1 MRGRAHTFDDI
12 FVDFGSNFY
21 ILTFADLA
29 KELQHT
35 STFRSN
41 DYKMIYKEVYFMIG
55 IWRAAVIVAT
65 YDECM
70 FPPECSVYGGV
81 SEQ

>member
-1 MRGRAHTFDDI
+1 MSKAHDQFG
-12 FVDFGSNFY
+12 DFMLRYVQKFFNDQ
-21 ILTFADLA
+21 ILNKILKLA
-29 KELQHT
+29 
-35 STFRSN
+35 SN

>member
-1 MRGRAHTFDDI
+1 MTTFGG
-12 FVDFGSNFY
+12 FGS
-21 ILTFADLA
+21 TFNIITLIDLA
-29 KELQHT
+29 KKLQHT
-35 STFRSN
+35 STFCFN
-41 DYKMIYKEVYFMIG
+41 DYKMIYKKVYFMIG